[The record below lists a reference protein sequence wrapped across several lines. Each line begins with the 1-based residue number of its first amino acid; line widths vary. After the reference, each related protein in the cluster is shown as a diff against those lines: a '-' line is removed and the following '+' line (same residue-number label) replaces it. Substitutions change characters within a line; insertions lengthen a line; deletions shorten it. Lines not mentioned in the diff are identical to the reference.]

1 LKNISKYV
9 IIFSSEVNFNF
20 IGIFL
25 YKIWSEEMNYRD
37 TLNKFIDDM
46 NYLKNDEVEGIVFYG
61 SFHTGTHN
69 EFSDI
74 DLMILYDDDSDINQI
89 KGFKTVNGIQ
99 VEYYERPVSK
109 LYERANSDYMKCEDS
124 LLSIVGYGE
133 IIFDRNGKIKELRD
147 YVLEKY
153 QRPLPGYIKQEA
165 LYEIAACKKSV
176 LACEELRVQNDPY
189 FDNYY
194 FITVEKI
201 RVFYHKLKGFSNLS
215 QTKVYKLY
223 TNEHLREVQH
233 KKVPEKEF
241 IDLFIK
247 AIDNNTSKEEKIK
260 RVTDFFKYATR
271 EFDIDYDNLRIDLG
285 KKRY

>member
-1 LKNISKYV
+1 
-9 IIFSSEVNFNF
+9 
-20 IGIFL
+20 
-25 YKIWSEEMNYRD
+25 MNYRD
-37 TLNKFIDDM
+37 ALNKFIDDM
-46 NYLKNDEVEGIVFYG
+46 NYLKNDEVEGIIFYG
-61 SFHTGTHN
+61 SFHTGTYN

-89 KGFKTVNGIQ
+89 KGFKTVNGLQ
-99 VEYYERPVSK
+99 VEYYERTVSK
-109 LYERANSDYMKCEDS
+109 LFERANSDYMKCEDS

-133 IIFDRNGKIKELRD
+133 VIFDRNGKVKELRD

-247 AIDNNTSKEEKIK
+247 AIDNTTSKEEKIK

>member
-1 LKNISKYV
+1 
-9 IIFSSEVNFNF
+9 
-20 IGIFL
+20 
-25 YKIWSEEMNYRD
+25 MNYRD
-37 TLNKFIDDM
+37 ALNKFIDDM
-46 NYLKNDEVEGIVFYG
+46 NYLKNDEVEGIIFYG
-61 SFHTGTHN
+61 SFHTGTYN

-89 KGFKTVNGIQ
+89 KGFKTVNGLQ
-99 VEYYERPVSK
+99 VEYYERTVSK
-109 LYERANSDYMKCEDS
+109 VYERANSDYMKCEDS

-133 IIFDRNGKIKELRD
+133 VIFDRNGKVKELRD

-194 FITVEKI
+194 FLSVEKI
-201 RVFYHKLKGFSNLS
+201 RVFYHRLKGFSNLS

-223 TNEHLREVQH
+223 TNEHLREV
-233 KKVPEKEF
+233 
-241 IDLFIK
+241 
-247 AIDNNTSKEEKIK
+247 EEKVK
-260 RVTDFFKYATR
+260 RITEFFEYSTR